1 MCGRPEANLAGER
14 CRGSGRRRARATV
27 LRARRTVLGGATQP
41 VPTCAATGR
50 RPTPAAAKTCP
61 AVSDDLPQAGSPCL
75 PAETARGDLI
85 AAGPM
90 TARRESS
97 SYRSLYADTETERQ
111 HRKRNEHLASGH
123 GFDLL
128 RREPTFPR

>member
-1 MCGRPEANLAGER
+1 MCDRPEATFAGAR
-14 CRGSGRRRARATV
+14 CRRSGRRRATV
-27 LRARRTVLGGATQP
+27 LRARQTVLGGPTQP

-90 TARRESS
+90 TARRERSG
-97 SYRSLYADTETERQ
+97 YRSLYGGTERQ
-111 HRKRNEHLASGH
+111 HRETNEHLASGH
-123 GFDLL
+123 GLTPSASGEAA
-128 RREPTFPR
+128 RV